1 MLVGEQSP
9 LDGLDVGTGMDHKK
23 DQYSVEA
30 NTLPLANCHY
40 ELISA
45 GNWFFLGAGRVST
58 VDQRHESVGWIK
70 KHLLLSDY
78 FCNRFDRY
86 ECTKGV
92 KPGTPLQNLKIQSEF
107 ISHDESK

>member
-45 GNWFFLGAGRVST
+45 GNWFFWVRGVSVRSIRDMNPWAG
-58 VDQRHESVGWIK
+58 
-70 KHLLLSDY
+70 
-78 FCNRFDRY
+78 
-86 ECTKGV
+86 
-92 KPGTPLQNLKIQSEF
+92 
-107 ISHDESK
+107 